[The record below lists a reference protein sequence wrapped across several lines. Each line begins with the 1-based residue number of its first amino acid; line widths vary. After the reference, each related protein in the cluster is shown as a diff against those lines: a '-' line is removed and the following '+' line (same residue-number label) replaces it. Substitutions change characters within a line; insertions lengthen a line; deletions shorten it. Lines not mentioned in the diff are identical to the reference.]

1 MAWVTVLAPYLRAS
15 SWIRLSPA
23 FIEHADEGWNAG
35 AIAREPPLTVGD
47 RHAEVEHF
55 VDDRAHRRL
64 AHRRE
69 HLARNGIERALDDLD
84 GHAIKAGFPFHRS
97 TSFGA
102 LKGTESALYL
112 DMEIA
117 VFVHTQSV
125 PRGQYREAVG
135 SFDDRRP
142 PNFSHGAQQRLTID
156 GGHVYT
162 LLIEI

>member
-23 FIEHADEGWNAG
+23 FIEATPAQRSPRAVSGMRMLAMMMSITDGTYPVIEHADESWHIG
-35 AIAREPPLTVGD
+35 ARAREPSLTVGD

-84 GHAIKAGFPFHRS
+84 GHGIKAGFPFHRS
-97 TSFGA
+97 TSSG
-102 LKGTESALYL
+102 
-112 DMEIA
+112 
-117 VFVHTQSV
+117 
-125 PRGQYREAVG
+125 
-135 SFDDRRP
+135 
-142 PNFSHGAQQRLTID
+142 
-156 GGHVYT
+156 
-162 LLIEI
+162 